1 MKVCIIGDNLVGLTV
16 AKALVN
22 RDINVD
28 IIHKKAKQKSNQHYW
43 YFKVELEYNKNII
56 NIDKFPEYYKN

>member
-28 IIHKKAKQKSNQHYW
+28 IIHKKKQNKKSNQHYW
-43 YFKVELEYNKNII
+43 YFKVECRIL
-56 NIDKFPEYYKN
+56 